1 MSARALV
8 LAALAVT
15 SAACSQ
21 PADPVRTPA
30 QADGL
35 TAFASEAELTTYL
48 DTLRARMERDE
59 RRYRGQLAGVAEAEV
74 ADMAAAPAPEAD
86 GITNNQTADVDEGG
100 IVKRSGDHLVVLR
113 RGRLF
118 TVRVGGGAL
127 APVDVEDASGPDV
140 DPSGTWYDELL
151 MVGETAVVVGYSYP
165 RGGTELVLFDVGR
178 DGTLDY
184 RSTYHL
190 RSNDYYSAENYAS
203 RVVDGRLV
211 FYTPLAL
218 RWYAQEQG
226 TEQML
231 PAMRRWTGDAQGA
244 FEPIASAT
252 SIYRPAREVDDLSL
266 HTVTSCGVADGAL
279 DCEAT
284 AVFGPFGH
292 TFYVSGTAVYAWLS
306 SWQQDAASMLYRLPL
321 RGGEPSALGVQGG
334 PIDQFSFL
342 EDGDVLNVVVSSWG
356 GGQWMW
362 GSEQPRSEIA
372 LAQIPLSALGDGAD
386 DADRAW
392 YHRLPVPEAGVD
404 VNRFVGGHL
413 LYGSSYGGEEV
424 FAIARSEPNA
434 VHKIQTGH
442 PA

>member
-1 MSARALV
+1 METGFDIETIGPEFRIEAGDSLRVRVALEPSED
-8 LAALAVT
+8 ALEEVVVT
-15 SAACSQ
+15 GE
-21 PADPVRTPA
+21 V
-30 QADGL
+30 
-35 TAFASEAELTTYL
+35 
-48 DTLRARMERDE
+48 
-59 RRYRGQLAGVAEAEV
+59 AGVQYGVV
-74 ADMAAAPAPEAD
+74 AGETFTDD
-86 GITNNQTADVDEGG
+86 VTNVQTAGVDEGG
-100 IVKRSGDHLVVLR
+100 IVKLHRDYLVVLR

-118 TVRVGGGAL
+118 TVRVGDGAL
-127 APVDVEDASGPDV
+127 APVDVADASGPDV

-151 MVGETAVVVGYSYP
+151 MVGETAVVVGYSYQ

-178 DGTLDY
+178 DGALEY

-203 RVVDGRLV
+203 RVVDDRLV

-218 RWYAQEQG
+218 RWYGQEQG

-244 FEPIASAT
+244 FEPIVSAT
-252 SIYRPAREVDDLSL
+252 SIYRPAREVDDVWNLAL
-266 HTVTSCGVADGAL
+266 HTVTSCGIADGAL

-321 RGGEPSALGVQGG
+321 RGGRPSALGVQGG

-342 EDGDVLNVVVSSWG
+342 EDGETLNVVVSSWG

-362 GSEQPRSEIA
+362 GSEQPRGEIA
-372 LAQIPLSALGDGAD
+372 LAQIPLAALGDGAS